1 MYYAAIGVLALLI
14 LLIENQDILLNRHS
28 TFDKPAWKAYRRFL
42 IAVLV
47 YYVTDIFWGII
58 ESQKMAIL
66 LFADTSVY
74 FIAMAAGILFW
85 TQYVVTYLDEKRKLS
100 TLLAHTG
107 RLIAVIIAALSI
119 INIFVPVL
127 FVVDEQCVYK
137 ALPAR
142 YGVLAAQIILLLVIS
157 IYAFT
162 LIIRHSTEKGER
174 YRTVGMFG
182 LIMAVFLTAQIWFT
196 YLPFY
201 GIAFMLGTCLLR
213 AFVIGE
219 EKEEYARQLLQVRS
233 TASID
238 PLTGVRNRH
247 AYLDEEEKI
256 DQMIR
261 DGQTP
266 EVALVLLDINDL
278 KKINDSQGHQA
289 GDEYIKNA
297 CKIVCETFKH
307 SPVFRLGGDEFIVL
321 VQGDDYEVV
330 DDLVQSIADHNAEA
344 KENGGI
350 VIACGMSKYE
360 DEDNMSIVFEHA
372 DHDMYDN
379 KNALKEGRAS

>member
-28 TFDKPAWKAYRRFL
+28 TFDKPAWKVYRRFL

-47 YYVTDIFWGII
+47 YYITDIFWGII
-58 ESQKMAIL
+58 ESQKMARL

-85 TQYVVTYLDEKRKLS
+85 TQYVVTYLDDKRKLS
-100 TLLAHTG
+100 TALAHTG

-174 YRTVGMFG
+174 YRTVGLFG
-182 LIMAVFLTAQIWFT
+182 LIMAIFLTAQTWFT
-196 YLPFY
+196 YLPLY
-201 GIAFMLGTCLLR
+201 GIALMLGTCLLR

-233 TASID
+233 TANID

-297 CKIVCETFKH
+297 CKIVSETFKH

-330 DDLVQSIADHNAEA
+330 DDLVQSIADHNTEA

-360 DEDNMSIVFEHA
+360 GEDNMSIVFEHA